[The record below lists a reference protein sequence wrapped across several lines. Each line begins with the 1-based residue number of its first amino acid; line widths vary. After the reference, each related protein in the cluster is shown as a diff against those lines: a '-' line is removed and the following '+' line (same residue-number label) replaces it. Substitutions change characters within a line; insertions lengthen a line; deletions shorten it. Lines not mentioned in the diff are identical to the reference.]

1 MKCSAAI
8 TSAHSGVVTC
18 VCTLLPGH
26 VHMHRPPGRRRIERM
41 KLRLI
46 CIGLMVCI
54 GLLAWSALTMGE
66 TTRYA
71 LRISTETEGDRLKVV
86 PYIEASDAAALRY
99 EVISR
104 KEGPSGT

>member
-1 MKCSAAI
+1 
-8 TSAHSGVVTC
+8 
-18 VCTLLPGH
+18 
-26 VHMHRPPGRRRIERM
+26 
-41 KLRLI
+41 
-46 CIGLMVCI
+46 
-54 GLLAWSALTMGE
+54 MGE

-104 KEGPSGT
+104 KEGPSGTASTRQAGSVQVACCAPAAASQLTLRVRREDRYVITVRLYAAGRQVAERTVIYP